1 MSTLWRRSPRERCQ
15 ARIMSTPAN
24 SPCAPAAGC
33 SETWSM
39 PEISARS
46 RASSHMS
53 WSAPWLAASGASGCS
68 RAKPGSR
75 AMSSLIFGLYF
86 IVQDPSG

>member
-1 MSTLWRRSPRERCQ
+1 
-15 ARIMSTPAN
+15 MSTPAS
-24 SPCAPAAGC
+24 SPCAPAAG
-33 SETWSM
+33 WSDTSSI

-46 RASSHMS
+46 RASSCMS
-53 WSAPWLAASGASGCS
+53 WSAPWLAASGANGCR

-86 IVQDPSG
+86 IVHEPSG